1 MTQPLITLKHI
12 QKSFRQG
19 GENIHVLRDINL
31 SLAKGTMTALLGPSG
46 AGKSTL
52 LHIVGLLESP
62 NHGSMTIERHSALSF
77 DDAARTALRRHF
89 FGFVYQYH
97 HLLSEFSALENVML
111 PSLLNGVSH
120 PTARKRATTMLTQ
133 LSCQH
138 RLHHMPSQLSGGE
151 QQRVALARGLCHEPT
166 VLIADEPTGN
176 LDGDTAATVF
186 DVLLHHVKQ
195 HRLTVLVATHN
206 RSLAHQ
212 CDHLYQLQKG
222 QLARLS
228 ANNTQ

>member
-77 DDAARTALRRHF
+77 DDAARTALRRRF

-120 PTARKRATTMLTQ
+120 ATARKRATTMLTQ
-133 LSCQH
+133 LSCDH

-151 QQRVALARGLCHEPT
+151 QQRVALARGA
-166 VLIADEPTGN
+166 V
-176 LDGDTAATVF
+176 
-186 DVLLHHVKQ
+186 
-195 HRLTVLVATHN
+195 
-206 RSLAHQ
+206 S
-212 CDHLYQLQKG
+212 
-222 QLARLS
+222 
-228 ANNTQ
+228 

>member
-1 MTQPLITLKHI
+1 MTQSLITLKHI

-19 GENIHVLRDINL
+19 GEDIHVLRDINL
-31 SLAKGTMTALLGPSG
+31 SLARGTMTALLGPSG

-120 PTARKRATTMLTQ
+120 ATARKRATTMLTQ

-176 LDGDTAATVF
+176 LDSDTAATVF
-186 DVLLHHVKQ
+186 DVLLHHVKRHQ
-195 HRLTVLVATHN
+195 LTVLVATHN

>member
-1 MTQPLITLKHI
+1 MTQTLITLNHI

-19 GENIHVLRDINL
+19 GEDIHVLRDINL

-62 NHGSMTIERHSALSF
+62 NHGSMTIENHSIVSF
-77 DDAARTALRRHF
+77 DDAAHTALRRHF

-120 PTARKRATTMLTQ
+120 ASARQRATDMLTQ
-133 LSCQH
+133 LNCAH
-138 RLHHMPSQLSGGE
+138 RLHHMPAQLSGGE
-151 QQRVALARGLCHEPT
+151 QQRVALARALCHEPT

-186 DVLLHHVKQ
+186 DVLLHHVKRHQ
-195 HRLTVLVATHN
+195 LTVLVATHN
-206 RSLAHQ
+206 KELAHQ

-222 QLARLS
+222 QLTQS
-228 ANNTQ
+228 A

>member
-1 MTQPLITLKHI
+1 MTQTLITLNHI

-62 NHGSMTIERHSALSF
+62 SHGNMTIDGHSIVSF
-77 DDAARTALRRHF
+77 DDGARTALRRHF

-111 PSLLNGVSH
+111 PSLLCGVSH
-120 PTARKRATTMLTQ
+120 TTAQKRATDILTQ
-133 LSCQH
+133 LNCSH
-138 RLHHMPSQLSGGE
+138 RLHHMPAQLSGGE
-151 QQRVALARGLCHEPT
+151 QQRVALARALCHEPT

-186 DVLLHHVKQ
+186 DVLLHHVKRHQ
-195 HRLTVLVATHN
+195 LTVLVATHN
-206 RSLAHQ
+206 KELAHQ

-222 QLARLS
+222 QLTQS
-228 ANNTQ
+228 A